1 MRSSGVRSVSPRP
14 VGAASHFVICPV
26 RTRGNEPTACSPCCS
41 HTSRRI
47 AGGKPCLLKIVSWAA
62 RKLSKVLPARDTP
75 HQAVSYTHTRLL
87 QRSSAVGKSP
97 AAWSPQALC
106 ALLLIP
112 AAACRLPRR

>member
-1 MRSSGVRSVSPRP
+1 MHHPTWRRE
-14 VGAASHFVICPV
+14 HFVICPV
-26 RTRGNEPTACSPCCS
+26 RDEPGGLLAHEPHDSPQAES
-41 HTSRRI
+41 F
-47 AGGKPCLLKIVSWAA
+47 CLLAGP
-62 RKLSKVLPARDTP
+62 RKLLLRAIP
-75 HQAVSYTHTRLL
+75 HTQAVSYTHTRLL

>member
-1 MRSSGVRSVSPRP
+1 MY
-14 VGAASHFVICPV
+14 HPV
-26 RTRGNEPTACSPCCS
+26 RGATREPCISSFAPFAHGAMNHPTACS

-47 AGGKPCLLKIVSWAA
+47 TRRRQALLAGWAA
-62 RKLSKVLPARDTP
+62 RKLFKVLPARDTP

>member
-1 MRSSGVRSVSPRP
+1 VY
-14 VGAASHFVICPV
+14 HPV
-26 RTRGNEPTACSPCCS
+26 RWERRAISSFAPFAHGAMNPTACSPCCS